1 MKSPIRPFDE
11 RARELDEMRAR
22 KQRRIATLERIMRRL
37 TEEIRAENVAIRQ
50 LLRGPTKMKSL
61 IVAVLLFAFSVLM
74 VMVIIAFQRQGAK
87 LECDRASTPTRSIPR
102 ITV

>member
-50 LLRGPTKMKSL
+50 LLRGPT
-61 IVAVLLFAFSVLM
+61 
-74 VMVIIAFQRQGAK
+74 
-87 LECDRASTPTRSIPR
+87 T
-102 ITV
+102 